1 MHLRAF
7 READRRDAGGRA
19 FEPHHIRVTNPF
31 ERGDPIM
38 AKIKVKTPL
47 VELDGDE
54 MTRIIWAMIKEK
66 LILPFLDVDLK
77 YFDLGVRKRDETDD
91 RITTE
96 SAHAIR
102 QYGVGV
108 KCATITPDAERV
120 TEYKL
125 KKAWPSPNGQIR
137 SILDGTVFRK
147 PILVKNI
154 TPAVRSWKKSI
165 IIGRHAYGDLYRGV
179 ELMVDQP
186 GKVEIVYSPEKGRER
201 RLLLHDFKGPG
212 VVMGI
217 HNLEASIR
225 SFARAC
231 ITYALSEKVDLWFS
245 VKDTIS
251 KTYHA
256 YFKNVFADE
265 TQARQADFEQAGIGY
280 RYMLIDDA
288 AAQAMKHEGGFLWAL
303 SNYDGDVFSDVVAS
317 GFGSLGMMTS
327 VLVSPEGKFE
337 FEAAHGTVRR
347 HYYEHL
353 KGHPTSTNSV
363 ASIFAWTGGIRK
375 RGELDVTPAVTA
387 FAEKIEKAV
396 IDCIE
401 EGIVTKDLVALME
414 PRPAGHQ
421 STEGFIDAVAVKLE
435 SMV

>member
-1 MHLRAF
+1 MS
-7 READRRDAGGRA
+7 
-19 FEPHHIRVTNPF
+19 
-31 ERGDPIM
+31 
-38 AKIKVKTPL
+38 KIKVAKPV

-66 LILPFLDVDLK
+66 LIQPFLDIELK
-77 YFDLGVRKRDETDD
+77 YYDLGVQKRDETDD

-96 SAHAIR
+96 SAHAI
-102 QYGVGV
+102 QQFGVGV

-120 TEYKL
+120 TEYNL

-154 TPAVRSWKKSI
+154 TPAVRSWKKPI
-165 IIGRHAYGDLYRGV
+165 ILGRHAYGDLYRGV
-179 ELMVDQP
+179 ELVVDKP
-186 GKVEIVYSPEKGRER
+186 GKVEIVYTPEGGPES

-217 HNLEASIR
+217 HNLEKSIR
-225 SFARAC
+225 SFARSC
-231 ITYALSEKVDLWFS
+231 INYAISEKADLWFS

-251 KTYHA
+251 KKYHA
-256 YFKNVFADE
+256 YFKNVFAAE
-265 TQARQADFEQAGIGY
+265 TQDRKAEFEKAGISY

-327 VLVSPEGKFE
+327 VLVSPDGKFE

-353 KGHPTSTNSV
+353 KGHATSTNSV
-363 ASIFAWTGGIRK
+363 ASIFAWTGAIRK
-375 RGELDVTPAVTA
+375 RGELDGTPEVTRFGETL
-387 FAEKIEKAV
+387 EKAV
-396 IDCIE
+396 IGCIE
-401 EGIVTKDLVALME
+401 AGIVTKDLVPLID
-414 PRPAGHQ
+414 PRPAAHQ
-421 STEGFIDAVAVKLE
+421 TTAGFIDAVAGRLN
-435 SMV
+435 SSI

>member
-1 MHLRAF
+1 
-7 READRRDAGGRA
+7 
-19 FEPHHIRVTNPF
+19 
-31 ERGDPIM
+31 M
-38 AKIKVKTPL
+38 AKIKVATPI
-47 VELDGDE
+47 VEIDGDE
-54 MTRIIWAMIKEK
+54 MTRIIWSMIKER
-66 LILPFLDVDLK
+66 LILPFLDVELK
-77 YFDLGVRKRDETDD
+77 YYDLGVKMRDETDD
-91 RITTE
+91 AITTE
-96 SAHAIR
+96 CAHAIR
-102 QYGVGV
+102 RYGVGV

-120 TEYKL
+120 EEYHL

-154 TPAVRSWKKSI
+154 TPAVRSWKKPI
-165 IIGRHAYGDLYRGV
+165 ILGRHAYGDIYRGV
-179 ELMVDQP
+179 ELAVDRP
-186 GKVEIVYSPEKGRER
+186 GKVEIVYTPAGGAET

-217 HNLEASIR
+217 HNLEKSVR

-245 VKDTIS
+245 AKDTIS

-256 YFKNVFADE
+256 FFKSVFAEE
-265 TQARQADFEQAGIGY
+265 TEAHGAELSQAGISY

-288 AAQAMKHEGGFLWAL
+288 AAQAMKHAGGFLWAL
-303 SNYDGDVFSDVVAS
+303 CNYDGDVFSDVVAA

-327 VLVSPEGKFE
+327 VLVSPEGQFE

-353 KGHPTSTNSV
+353 KGNPTSTNSV

-375 RGELDVTPAVTA
+375 RGELDGTPEVVRFGEMLEA
-387 FAEKIEKAV
+387 AV
-396 IDCIE
+396 IGCIE
-401 EGIVTKDLVALME
+401 AGIVTKDLVPLME
-414 PRPAGHQ
+414 PRPAAHQ
-421 STEGFIDAVAVKLE
+421 TTEGFIDAVAGRLR
-435 SMV
+435 SLM